1 MSWLESYSGILLFI
15 YQLAFFYDQFWFTL
29 YGGSPESIVI
39 SLTQF
44 HRSLTLTG
52 VQAWEMQWMPKAADL
67 LFALV
72 HKNNSLL
79 PPPLLPLRK
88 ILKNSKN
95 TVHVNSFFCINHW
108 VPEGSSSQKSGV
120 SWAKVFKFPLRQKFS
135 LLAFT
140 CMLCKRKV
148 CISQY
153 QTSWTWV
160 TWYYTIKV
168 VKLN

>member
-79 PPPLLPLRK
+79 PPPPPPK
-88 ILKNSKN
+88 KN
-95 TVHVNSFFCINHW
+95 
-108 VPEGSSSQKSGV
+108 
-120 SWAKVFKFPLRQKFS
+120 FKK
-135 LLAFT
+135 
-140 CMLCKRKV
+140 
-148 CISQY
+148 
-153 QTSWTWV
+153 
-160 TWYYTIKV
+160 
-168 VKLN
+168 